1 MIPQHSI
8 EKLIEYNAQVFDS
21 FSAFTQ
27 CQDNTHLFLKGNRP
41 VEKTVIKAANDL
53 NQARLMGNNAYR
65 YMESKIIDCLS
76 GFLMPGYL
84 TPENGYYSLLVRD
97 KIHDAKD
104 IILSQYQDMP
114 SLHQYVYGRYRHQ
127 VGVWLSESFLY
138 GFQKEV
144 WYQPDGVQIETVQ
157 ICKISYRLERTM

>member
-1 MIPQHSI
+1 MHLPKRRDKSNDLWLSENEVTLLCFINGEGGQQVNLDKNLSLDLLSIVIPQHSI

-84 TPENGYYSLLVRD
+84 TPEKRLLQSACAR
-97 KIHDAKD
+97 
-104 IILSQYQDMP
+104 QDTRCQGHHP
-114 SLHQYVYGRYRHQ
+114 V
-127 VGVWLSESFLY
+127 
-138 GFQKEV
+138 
-144 WYQPDGVQIETVQ
+144 T
-157 ICKISYRLERTM
+157 ISGHAFPT